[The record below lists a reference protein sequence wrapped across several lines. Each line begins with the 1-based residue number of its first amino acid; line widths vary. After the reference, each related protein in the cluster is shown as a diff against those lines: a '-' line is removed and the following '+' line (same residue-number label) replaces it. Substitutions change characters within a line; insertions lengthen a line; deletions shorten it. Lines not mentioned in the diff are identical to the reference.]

1 MPVYTKLPKELVEI
15 FETPSDEEEEFKGFR
30 SSLEMETS
38 SSEDSRDSFQ
48 SGELGKRNIHF
59 QSKYITDEL
68 KKIFTEDTETEDEF
82 EGFVEPSFE
91 LNKRMKSMSMHPNKG
106 GEEDGFSSDED
117 QIATCK
123 KRSSGLCV
131 AFRFPLKKSSGKQTS
146 LVKHEL
152 SDSESEKERSGV
164 QRSRTKLGRC
174 GPCSDS
180 ECEEGSSVVPG
191 QSKALEKRAKN
202 IKENKEMLAKLL
214 AELNSVP
221 GFFPLKSNTVTT
233 PKQKKSP
240 KKTFVEGQS
249 GRRNPS
255 RSARPPERFG
265 VECFSVSPTKLME
278 RLNSIGKRATLQKKL
293 LEINDMENSRSRRRR
308 SSKHGVSRSVTD
320 ITEEELEN
328 VAITSKDKLY
338 DKINGSTCHQCRQ
351 KTIDTKTVCRNP
363 DCWGVRGQF
372 CGPCLRNRYG
382 EDVRAALLDALWV
395 CPPCR
400 GICNCS
406 FCRKRDG
413 RCATGILIH
422 MAKFYGYNNVKEY
435 LESLQKQLSGGHELS
450 E

>member
-1 MPVYTKLPKELVEI
+1 MTRDLASPGYLKKGRTGRWEIFSPGCKRAAILDYIRATKLGAWNLNPVGVRGGYCQGA
-15 FETPSDEEEEFKGFR
+15 PGQSR
-30 SSLEMETS
+30 SSGWQYFCHTRECCRKFIRAHLEL
-38 SSEDSRDSFQ
+38 Q
-48 SGELGKRNIHF
+48 NIHF

-68 KKIFTEDTETEDEF
+68 KKIFTEDTETEDEEF

-117 QIATCK
+117 QIATRK

-131 AFRFPLKKSSGKQTS
+131 AFRFPLKKSLGKQTS

-152 SDSESEKERSGV
+152 SDSESEKERNGL

-174 GPCSDS
+174 GPSSDS
-180 ECEEGSSVVPG
+180 ECEEGSSVVAG

-202 IKENKEMLAKLL
+202 IKENKEM
-214 AELNSVP
+214 
-221 GFFPLKSNTVTT
+221 
-233 PKQKKSP
+233 KQKKSP
-240 KKTFVEGQS
+240 KKTSVEGQS

-293 LEINDMENSRSRRRR
+293 LEMSDLENSRSPRRR

-382 EDVRAALLDALWV
+382 EDVRAALLDAVSIVIASPLRLTLV
-395 CPPCR
+395 I
-400 GICNCS
+400 G
-406 FCRKRDG
+406 
-413 RCATGILIH
+413 
-422 MAKFYGYNNVKEY
+422 
-435 LESLQKQLSGGHELS
+435 
-450 E
+450 